1 MSHTKGMNG
10 NKLLRIGQWGWG
22 RDGMENEANSHFGIA
37 SVLVG
42 GSMMKDLKK
51 NNKESNNLEELA
63 GQL

>member
-1 MSHTKGMNG
+1 
-10 NKLLRIGQWGWG
+10 
-22 RDGMENEANSHFGIA
+22 MENEANSHFGIA